1 MDTKPRRARQQ
12 VEKVATGPAAAV
24 ASTVRNAPIFGGG
37 RVCKPATLSEVTFG
51 NVSTL
56 SGVLGELFA
65 PAVPALNT
73 FMTSQNACGG
83 LSGHKIKIVI
93 KDDQGDPSTA
103 VTRAQELIQK
113 DRILAFVG
121 NIQVLT
127 IHAIVPTIKQAGIP
141 IIGGDLTSSAW
152 FENPLIFPQAA
163 SIQSFAVGYLTA
175 IKNHFKKTV
184 VGNLWCIE
192 VPASCGAIN
201 VALKDLAPK
210 FGIRIAAAPQ
220 VSLTQPSFVQEC
232 LQMKN
237 AGVEAAVISTDAAS
251 AVRFARSCP
260 QVGFFPETL
269 IHQIGIG
276 SEKQFL
282 GNPWL
287 GGTYIPLN
295 TFAHMANR
303 TPAERY
309 YQASVRKFN
318 PGFDTGGAA
327 STAWTAGALLVAAAA
342 NLPAE
347 NPTTQDLLDTLYEF
361 RGQDFTRLGG
371 LTATSLTYERDGVPR
386 IPYCR
391 YERHLEREEQRVGE
405 LLLHADLLGP
415 PGAHGS
421 AVEVAAEVMST
432 RSDWWPRSVLWQK
445 PIISGGRVMGWM
457 EHVTDAA
464 SAMPGMATQ
473 AQFDKLHTASRG
485 PLEALFHS
493 CSTTPPR
500 CAGHAI
506 RTLSQRLARV
516 VPALSTA
523 LES

>member
-1 MDTKPRRARQQ
+1 MTLARVLPARLRAAAVMSALALTLAGCGGSAVSEPGAVASQSGSDLVPAATIAPEVATPVDPGTTVAEAEQPAAAQRDGTDTARAADSADTPSRTASNEAVDAKPRRARQQ
-12 VEKVATGPAAAV
+12 VEKVATGPAAAA

-37 RVCKPATLSEVTFG
+37 RVCKPATLSEVSFG

-127 IHAIVPTIKQAGIP
+127 LHAIVPTIKQAGIP

-287 GGTYIPLN
+287 GGTYIPL
-295 TFAHMANR
+295 TPSPTWRTGPRPSGTTRPAFASSIR
-303 TPAERY
+303 
-309 YQASVRKFN
+309 
-318 PGFDTGGAA
+318 A
-327 STAWTAGALLVAAAA
+327 STRAG
-342 NLPAE
+342 
-347 NPTTQDLLDTLYEF
+347 
-361 RGQDFTRLGG
+361 
-371 LTATSLTYERDGVPR
+371 PR
-386 IPYCR
+386 
-391 YERHLEREEQRVGE
+391 
-405 LLLHADLLGP
+405 AP
-415 PGAHGS
+415 PGQRARCS
-421 AVEVAAEVMST
+421 SRPQPTFRPRTRPRRICWT
-432 RSDWWPRSVLWQK
+432 RSTS
-445 PIISGGRVMGWM
+445 SGARTSPGW
-457 EHVTDAA
+457 AA
-464 SAMPGMATQ
+464 
-473 AQFDKLHTASRG
+473 
-485 PLEALFHS
+485 
-493 CSTTPPR
+493 
-500 CAGHAI
+500 
-506 RTLSQRLARV
+506 
-516 VPALSTA
+516 
-523 LES
+523 